1 MTKSI
6 LCTVTIGILVG
17 VAAFFM
23 PHLLLGIIIFF
34 AIIRML
40 HCGCRSRRGCC
51 GSSYGGHHHEKLF
64 YMADKIRK
72 MSEEEYAE
80 FKTKMSGGC
89 CDSGYHSHSHCG
101 CGCGSNCN
109 CGGNCNCNSESNCD
123 CKDSKKEEITK

>member
-6 LCTVTIGILVG
+6 LCTVIIGILVG
-17 VAAFFM
+17 ASAFFM
-23 PHLLLGIIIFF
+23 PHLLLGIFILFLFF
-34 AIIRML
+34 RLL
-40 HCGCRSRRGCC
+40 HCGRRAHGCC
-51 GSSYGGHHHEKLF
+51 GGGSKHERLF

-89 CDSGYHSHSHCG
+89 CDSGYHSH

-109 CGGNCNCNSESNCD
+109 CGCDCNCNNDSKCD
-123 CKDSKKEEITK
+123 CKDSKKEETTK